1 MRTHTCL
8 STLNAQTHTHADCKQ
23 THMCSCSSCDNKLY
37 LQEHDKVSR
46 QKKRTEKE
54 ERECIYSHLY
64 QPIKLFLIF
73 ILCLFYFRWLW
84 SSLVVHVHES
94 KDAQKCFL
102 RLIRREAAVSVRFCD
117 LWFQISSFMSLQ
129 IGANHSVWFKY
140 NKHVVRVCKRSC
152 LGLK

>member
-23 THMCSCSSCDNKLY
+23 THTCSVARMTTSFIYRNTTRSADRRR
-37 LQEHDKVSR
+37 E
-46 QKKRTEKE
+46 QKRKNVNVFIH
-54 ERECIYSHLY
+54 IYINRWNCFWS
-64 QPIKLFLIF
+64 
-73 ILCLFYFRWLW
+73 LFYFRWLW

-129 IGANHSVWFKY
+129 LGANRSVWFKY
-140 NKHVVRVCKRSC
+140 NNHVVRVCKKIIFS
-152 LGLK
+152 LK